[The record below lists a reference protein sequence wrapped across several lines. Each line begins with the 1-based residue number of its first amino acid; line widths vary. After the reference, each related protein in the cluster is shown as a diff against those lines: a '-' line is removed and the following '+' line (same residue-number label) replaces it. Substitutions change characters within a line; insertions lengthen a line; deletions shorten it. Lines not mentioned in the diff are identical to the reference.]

1 MSKST
6 GIQFEL
12 RKRQRNRPDFWTV
25 TYDVHN
31 GKILNIEP
39 GQREE
44 ANTLVVSFAR
54 IQGILA
60 GKENQNNYVVDY
72 NEKVGVIDLID
83 LNQISRAKDSQQI
96 WNQWLTQSTQSYI
109 KFPDLKCIIFLDKKL
124 LRIESSRA
132 WSTRMLETPS
142 RIENF
147 SIYITD
153 QEDPH
158 WLLGDIEISTT
169 NLIEKG
175 YCEYQLENFLL
186 LSHIEDIKESTQSIR
201 INLPPI
207 AKSLSLHKEKV
218 YYLFT
223 GVADGQTIMS
233 HSGVGKQITVFVKDS
248 KLWAQSNYQPGSPID
263 DVIGNMQAGVFVNDD
278 PDNFWGWVEFPALML
293 RQNKPFEIAKNW
305 PQDLRPNLLYKANSV
320 DIGVLN

>member
-1 MSKST
+1 MSRSA

-12 RKRQRNRPDFWTV
+12 RKRQRNRPDFWTI
-25 TYDVHN
+25 TYDTHD
-31 GKILNIEP
+31 GRILNIEP

-54 IQGILA
+54 VQGILA

-83 LNQISRAKDSQQI
+83 LNQIPRARRSQQI
-96 WNQWLTQSTQSYI
+96 WNQWLTQDTQGYV
-109 KFPDLKCIIFLDKKL
+109 KLPDLKCTIFFDKDL
-124 LRIESSRA
+124 MRIESSRA
-132 WSTRMLETPS
+132 WSTRILENPG

-158 WLLGDIEISTT
+158 WLLGDIKISTV

-175 YCEYQLENFLL
+175 YCEYRLWNFLSATDL
-186 LSHIEDIKESTQSIR
+186 DRIKVSEMPIR

-207 AKSLSLHKEKV
+207 AKSLGLHKEKV
-218 YYLFT
+218 YYPFT

-233 HSGVGKQITVFVKDS
+233 HGGAGKQITVFVKES
-248 KLWAQSNYQPGSPID
+248 KLWAQSNYHPGSPID
-263 DVIGNMQAGVFVNDD
+263 DIIGNMQAGVFVDDD

-293 RQNKPFEIAKNW
+293 RQNKPFVIAKDW
-305 PQDLRPNLLYKANSV
+305 PEGFVPNLLYKANSV